1 MNFDR
6 EERMTRIAVVVPV
19 HNRKNIT
26 LNYLRQM
33 REISPVQAS
42 LDMVIVDDGSTDGTA
57 QAIREHYP
65 DVTILQG
72 DGNLWWTGAVNVG
85 VQHALNGH
93 YDYVLIMNDDL
104 DLDKD
109 FLVHLMKVVTSNS
122 SALVSSVVLNRA
134 ETGEEEI
141 IVAGFN
147 IVGFLG
153 DIFALHTGEHYSGD
167 LGDII
172 PCDLLTG
179 ASLMIPVYVFG
190 NIGMFDDKNFPHNW
204 GDFEFTRRASLKGY
218 RCLVAAKSKVFTEH
232 NPNYP
237 LLYFFGAT
245 RIEYLKNLFNYT
257 KFIYGFKGV
266 RKTSYMHRPFL
277 VGTLLYVRRLVRL
290 AKSIALKLL
299 LTKNGLR
306 KYLLRRAEKTGAP
319 RFVVRR
325 LSSQ

>member
-1 MNFDR
+1 M
-6 EERMTRIAVVVPV
+6 RIAVVVPV

-33 REISPVQAS
+33 REITPIQAS

-57 QAIREHYP
+57 PAIRERYS
-65 DVTILQG
+65 DVIILQG

-85 VQHALNGH
+85 VQYALDGH
-93 YDYVLIMNDDL
+93 YDCVLIMNDDL
-104 DLDKD
+104 ELDKD
-109 FLVHLMKVVTSNS
+109 FLVHLMKVVMANPR
-122 SALVSSVVLNRA
+122 ALVSSVVLNRT

-141 IVAGFN
+141 IVAGFDM
-147 IVGFLG
+147 VGFFG
-153 DIFALHTGEHYSGD
+153 DVCALHAGKRYGGD
-167 LGDII
+167 LGEVI

-179 ASLMIPVYVFG
+179 ASLMIPTEVFRK
-190 NIGMFDDKNFPHNW
+190 IGMFDSKNFPHNW
-204 GDFEFTRRASLKGY
+204 GDFELTRRASLGGY
-218 RCLVAAKSKVFTEH
+218 SCMVAAKSKVFTEH
-232 NPNYP
+232 NTNYP
-237 LLYFFGAT
+237 LLYFFLST
-245 RIEYLKNLFNYT
+245 RTEYLKNLFNYT

-277 VGTLLYVRRLVRL
+277 IGTLLYVRRLVRL

-319 RFVVRR
+319 RFVLRR
-325 LSSQ
+325 LSLQ

>member
-1 MNFDR
+1 MK
-6 EERMTRIAVVVPV
+6 IAVVVPV

-33 REISPVQAS
+33 REVSPVQAS
-42 LDMVIVDDGSTDGTA
+42 LDMVIVDDGSTDGTG
-57 QAIREHYP
+57 QAISEHYP
-65 DVTILQG
+65 DVTLLRG
-72 DGNLWWTGAVNVG
+72 DGNLWWTGAVNMG
-85 VQHALNGH
+85 VQHALGGH

-104 DLDKD
+104 ELDKD
-109 FLVHLMKVVTSNS
+109 FLVHLMKVATANPE
-122 SALVSSVVLNRA
+122 ALVSSVVLNRA

-147 IVGFLG
+147 MVGFFG
-153 DIFALHTGEHYSGD
+153 DVCALHAGTRYSGE
-167 LGDII
+167 LGEVI

-179 ASLMIPVYVFG
+179 ASLMIPTDVFRK
-190 NIGMFDDKNFPHNW
+190 IGMFDSQNFPHNW
-204 GDFEFTRRASLKGY
+204 GDFELTRRASLSGY
-218 RCLVAAKSKVFTEH
+218 TCMVAAKSKVFTEH

-277 VGTLLYVRRLVRL
+277 IGTLLYVRRLVRL

-306 KYLLRRAEKTGAP
+306 KYLLRKAEKTGAP
-319 RFVVRR
+319 RFVIRR